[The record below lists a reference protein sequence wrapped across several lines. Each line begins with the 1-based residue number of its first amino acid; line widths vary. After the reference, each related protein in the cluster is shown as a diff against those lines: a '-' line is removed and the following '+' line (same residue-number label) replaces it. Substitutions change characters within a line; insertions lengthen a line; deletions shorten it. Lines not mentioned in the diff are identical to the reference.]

1 MTTPLAGR
9 TLAAVRALWIAIAVL
24 VVVLVVT
31 GLPIR
36 YEMVRTADPNLR
48 VPEFSDLIPA
58 GVNPDV
64 AATLDLTTGMFVF
77 LALLV
82 GGVILFQRASTSREA
97 SFLSLVLILYGAS
110 FTGLIGAHRTAG
122 PAFSQPLIGLTATM
136 VLFVQ
141 STAVWAALFWLPE
154 GRFMS
159 RWTAG
164 FTALL
169 VPAAAGIYFL
179 VDFPRSHYFLN
190 LLAVPAVALAAV
202 AQVVR
207 YRQVADPVTRQQIKW
222 AVIGIVGGCVGFL
235 EFQIATLVLGER
247 TELMPRIVMVAAL
260 LLEYASLAWLL
271 VCFAIAI
278 RRFRLWQVDL
288 LINRSLVYG
297 VVTVLLVLI
306 FLGGGFLLQ
315 GIVGRENASLAF
327 AISIAAAG
335 LLLNPARK
343 QVQSFVDRRLYGFRF
358 DLNELQ
364 RAQHLPAVANPGMLS
379 GRMLGEYRILGVL
392 GKGGMG
398 EVYQGERDGRI
409 VAIKILPEAVARER
423 DFRKWFERES
433 QALATF
439 SHPNIVKFHEAGE
452 RDGLCYIVLD
462 FVEGRELGDIIR
474 ERGRIP
480 IEEVRRFVGGFAG
493 ALDYAHQKGLV
504 HRDIKPAN
512 IMIRR
517 SAGRDTWEPILMD
530 FGIAK
535 INDARTALTSTG
547 AVGTISYMSPEQIMT
562 ASTIDHRADLYA
574 LGAMVYE
581 MLTGEPPFTGSSAQ
595 VLFAHLQRRPT
606 DPGELVPGLP
616 SSVAD
621 SVMRAL
627 EKNPQDRFQSAREFA
642 AALGAA

>member
-1 MTTPLAGR
+1 
-9 TLAAVRALWIAIAVL
+9 VRALWIAIALLVL
-24 VVVLVVT
+24 MLVAG
-31 GLPIR
+31 GLPLR
-36 YEMVRTADPNLR
+36 YEMVRTGHPNLR

-64 AATLDLTTGMFVF
+64 AATLDLATGMFVF
-77 LALLV
+77 LALLI
-82 GGVILFQRASTSREA
+82 GGVTLFLRASTSAEA
-97 SFLSLVLILYGAS
+97 SFLSLVLILYGAA
-110 FTGLIGAHRTAG
+110 FTGLIGVHRAAG
-122 PAFSQPLIGLTATM
+122 PPFSQPAVGLAAT
-136 VLFVQ
+136 VLLFVQ
-141 STAVWAALFWLPE
+141 TTTVWAALFWLPE

-169 VPAAAGIYFL
+169 VPAAAVIYFL
-179 VDFPRSHYFLN
+179 VDFPLSHYFVN
-190 LLAVPAVALAAV
+190 LLAVPVVAVAAC
-202 AQVVR
+202 AQVIR
-207 YRQVADPVTRQQIKW
+207 YRQLVDPVTRQQIKW
-222 AVIGIVGGCVGFL
+222 AVIGIVAGCVGFL

-247 TELMPRIVMVAAL
+247 TELTPRIVMVAAL
-260 LLEYASLAWLL
+260 LLEYAALVWLL

-288 LINRSLVYG
+288 FINRSLVYG
-297 VVTVLLVLI
+297 VVTAMLVLV
-306 FLGGGFLLQ
+306 FLGGGFVVQ
-315 GIVGRENASLAF
+315 GVIGRENSSLAF

-335 LLLNPARK
+335 LLFNPARK

-358 DLNELQ
+358 DLIELQ
-364 RAQHLPAVANPGMLS
+364 RAQHLLEVENPGMLT
-379 GRMLGEYRILGVL
+379 GRRVGEYRLLGVL

-398 EVYQGERDGRI
+398 EVYQGERDGRT
-409 VAIKILPEAVARER
+409 VAIKILPEALTRER

-433 QALATF
+433 HALAAF

-452 RDGLCYIVLD
+452 SRGLCYIVLD
-462 FVEGRELGDIIR
+462 FVEGRELSDIIR

-480 IEEVRRFVGGFAG
+480 IEEVRAFVGDFAA
-493 ALDYAHQKGLV
+493 ALDYAHEKGLV

-517 SAGRDTWEPILMD
+517 VAGRETWEPVLMD

-535 INDARTALTSTG
+535 MADARTALTSTG
-547 AVGTISYMSPEQIMT
+547 AVGTIGYMSPEQIM
-562 ASTIDHRADLYA
+562 AAATIDHRADIYA

-581 MLTGEPPFTGSSAQ
+581 MLTGEPPFTGSPAQ

-616 SSVAD
+616 PSVAS

-627 EKNPQDRFQSAREFA
+627 EKDPQDRFQSAGAFA
-642 AALGAA
+642 LALS

>member
-9 TLAAVRALWIAIAVL
+9 TLAVVRALWIAIAAL
-24 VVVLVVT
+24 VFMLVVT
-31 GLPIR
+31 GLPLR
-36 YEMVRTADPNLR
+36 YEMVRTRDPNLR
-48 VPEFSDLIPA
+48 TPEFSELIAA

-64 AATLDLTTGMFVF
+64 AATLDLTAGMFVF
-77 LALLV
+77 LALLI
-82 GGVILFQRASTSREA
+82 GGVILFQRASASREA
-97 SFLSLVLILYGAS
+97 SFLSLVLILYGAA
-110 FTGLIGAHRTAG
+110 FTGLLGAHRTAG
-122 PAFSQPLIGLTATM
+122 PPFSQPVAGVTATI

-141 STAVWAALFWLPE
+141 STTVWAALFWLPE

-179 VDFPRSHYFLN
+179 VDFPRSHYFVN
-190 LLAVPAVALAAV
+190 LLAVPAVAVAV
-202 AQVVR
+202 CAQVVR
-207 YRQVADPVTRQQIKW
+207 YRQVVDPVTRQQIKW
-222 AVIGIVGGCVGFL
+222 AVIGIVAACVGFL
-235 EFQIATLVLGER
+235 EFQVATLVLGER
-247 TELMPRIVMVAAL
+247 RTGLTPRIVMVASL
-260 LLEYASLAWLL
+260 LFSYASLAWLL

-288 LINRSLVYG
+288 LVNRSLVYG

-315 GIVGRENASLAF
+315 GVVGRENASVAF

-364 RAQHLPAVANPGMLS
+364 RAQHLPEVSNPGLLT

-398 EVYQGERDGRI
+398 EVYQGERDGRT

-452 RDGLCYIVLD
+452 SDGLCYIVLD
-462 FVEGRELGDIIR
+462 FVEGRELSDIIR

-480 IEEVRRFVGGFAG
+480 IDEVRRFVGDFAG
-493 ALDYAHQKGLV
+493 ALDYAHEKGLV

-517 SAGRDTWEPILMD
+517 IAGRETWEPVLMD

-547 AVGTISYMSPEQIMT
+547 AVGTISYMAPEQIMA

-581 MLTGEPPFTGSSAQ
+581 MLTGEPPFTGSPAQ

-616 SSVAD
+616 PSVAD

-627 EKNPQDRFQSAREFA
+627 EKNPRDRFQSARAFA
-642 AALGAA
+642 IALS